1 MFNMYEIYVKNKGL
15 FKLMMPYKLYGTYN
29 TSEQVI
35 EALSDITQPYED
47 IKIMKDGKQIR
58 YIDLSVNKPKNVLKN
73 DFMEPGEKTKRMD
86 DMSINIETDK
96 KQIKNNKDIKY
107 KIVDKCN
114 NELFTIVFDKAN
126 DMNIEINNIT
136 KFEESLSKYEM
147 FKFEVWSL
155 RYVKGVMSSGLMND
169 SEIIETLSYI
179 FNKSITDL
187 GMQIVVDL

>member
-1 MFNMYEIYVKNKGL
+1 MYEIYVKNKGL

-73 DFMEPGEKTKRMD
+73 DFMEPGEKTKKME

>member
-1 MFNMYEIYVKNKGL
+1 MYEIYVKNKGL

-58 YIDLSVNKPKNVLKN
+58 YIDLSVNKSKNVLKN
-73 DFMEPGEKTKRMD
+73 DFMEPGEKTKKME

-126 DMNIEINNIT
+126 DMNIEINNIS

>member
-1 MFNMYEIYVKNKGL
+1 MYEIYVKNKGL

>member
-1 MFNMYEIYVKNKGL
+1 MYEIYVKNKGL

-58 YIDLSVNKPKNVLKN
+58 YIDLSVNKPKYVLKN
-73 DFMEPGEKTKRMD
+73 DFMEPGEKTKKMED
-86 DMSINIETDK
+86 ISINIETDK
-96 KQIKNNKDIKY
+96 KQIKNNKDTKY

-114 NELFTIVFDKAN
+114 NELFTIVFDKEN
-126 DMNIEINNIT
+126 DMNIEINNIS
-136 KFEESLSKYEM
+136 KFEETLSKYEM

-155 RYVKGVMSSGLMND
+155 RYVKGVMSSGIMND
-169 SEIIETLSYI
+169 KEIIETLSYI

>member
-1 MFNMYEIYVKNKGL
+1 MYEIYVKNKGL

-58 YIDLSVNKPKNVLKN
+58 YIDLSVNKHKYVLKN
-73 DFMEPGEKTKRMD
+73 DFMEPGEKTKKME

>member
-1 MFNMYEIYVKNKGL
+1 MYEIYVKNKGL

-58 YIDLSVNKPKNVLKN
+58 YIDLNVSKPKNVLKN
-73 DFMEPGEKTKRMD
+73 DFMEPGEKTKKME

-136 KFEESLSKYEM
+136 KFEESISKYEM

-169 SEIIETLSYI
+169 NEIIETLSYI

>member
-1 MFNMYEIYVKNKGL
+1 MYEIYVKNKGL

-58 YIDLSVNKPKNVLKN
+58 YIDLSVSKPKNVLKN
-73 DFMEPGEKTKRMD
+73 DFMEPGEKTKKME

-155 RYVKGVMSSGLMND
+155 RYVKSVMSSGLMND

>member
-1 MFNMYEIYVKNKGL
+1 MYEIYVKNKGL

-73 DFMEPGEKTKRMD
+73 DFMEPGEKTKKME

-155 RYVKGVMSSGLMND
+155 RYVKGVMSSGVMND

>member
-1 MFNMYEIYVKNKGL
+1 MYEIYVKNKGL

-58 YIDLSVNKPKNVLKN
+58 YIDLSVNKPKYVLKN
-73 DFMEPGEKTKRMD
+73 DFMEPGEKTKKMED
-86 DMSINIETDK
+86 TSINIETDK
-96 KQIKNNKDIKY
+96 KQIKNNKDTKY
-107 KIVDKCN
+107 KIVDKYN

-126 DMNIEINNIT
+126 DMNIEINNIS
-136 KFEESLSKYEM
+136 KFEETLSKYEM

-155 RYVKGVMSSGLMND
+155 RYVKGVMSSGIMND
-169 SEIIETLSYI
+169 KEIIETLSYI

>member
-1 MFNMYEIYVKNKGL
+1 MYEIYVKNKGL

-58 YIDLSVNKPKNVLKN
+58 YIDLSVSKPKNVLKN
-73 DFMEPGEKTKRMD
+73 DFMEPGEKTKKME

-155 RYVKGVMSSGLMND
+155 RYVKGVMSSGLMKDN
-169 SEIIETLSYI
+169 EIIETLSYI

>member
-1 MFNMYEIYVKNKGL
+1 MYEIYVKNKGL

-58 YIDLSVNKPKNVLKN
+58 YIDLNVSKPKNVLKN
-73 DFMEPGEKTKRMD
+73 DFMEPGEKTKKMED
-86 DMSINIETDK
+86 ISINIETDK

>member
-1 MFNMYEIYVKNKGL
+1 MYEIYVKNKGL

-58 YIDLSVNKPKNVLKN
+58 YIDLSVSKPKNVLKN
-73 DFMEPGEKTKRMD
+73 DFMEPGEKTKKME

-126 DMNIEINNIT
+126 DMNIEINNIS

-169 SEIIETLSYI
+169 SEIIKTLSYI

>member
-1 MFNMYEIYVKNKGL
+1 MYEIYVKNKGL

-73 DFMEPGEKTKRMD
+73 DFMEPGEKTKKME

-169 SEIIETLSYI
+169 SDIIETLSYI

>member
-1 MFNMYEIYVKNKGL
+1 MYEIYVKNKGL

-58 YIDLSVNKPKNVLKN
+58 YIDLSVNKSKNVLKN
-73 DFMEPGEKTKRMD
+73 DFMEPGEKTKKME